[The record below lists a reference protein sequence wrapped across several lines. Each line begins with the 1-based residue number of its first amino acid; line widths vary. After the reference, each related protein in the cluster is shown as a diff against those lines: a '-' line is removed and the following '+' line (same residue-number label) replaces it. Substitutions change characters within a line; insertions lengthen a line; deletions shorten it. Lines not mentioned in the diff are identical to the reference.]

1 MHKKWQGALLACVA
15 AAWVGGCGGG
25 KAHKPELVVE
35 EDVSA
40 VIELPDGSRCTEPP
54 GLSALLASPGGQ
66 VAQSRLAAEA
76 GTDAKPAEATE
87 QKPEAKVE
95 ETAPVEPEVKAEDA
109 SPRDEGEVAA
119 ASAAEA
125 ASSRS
130 DEEAAA
136 GDIVIGTARVK
147 PDGDAEEATPRNE
160 EEAAAPSAAEE
171 KARNAEAKPEG
182 ATAPAAQAEPG
193 HLEIEAAYFQLCR
206 AYKSNAVDKAEFE
219 RQRAN
224 YLELRQGLLQRGIR
238 GWLDRE
244 GGIREAGKLCMVV
257 HANETPTARSFTRW
271 VPPETSVDDCAVF
284 AAKAGAGEILLGCTE
299 GQWQNRWAKRAVAVG
314 PTGTRNRGLV
324 VSDTPSA
331 PDPNCGW

>member
-25 KAHKPELVVE
+25 TAHKPELVVE

-54 GLSALLASPGGQ
+54 GLSDLLASPGGQ
-66 VAQSRLAAEA
+66 LAQSRLVAEA
-76 GTDAKPAEATE
+76 GTDGKPVEATE
-87 QKPEAKVE
+87 KKPEAKVE
-95 ETAPVEPEVKAEDA
+95 ETAPVKPETKAEEA
-109 SPRDEGEVAA
+109 PPRNEREAA
-119 ASAAEA
+119 VASAAEA
-125 ASSRS
+125 ASPPS
-130 DEEAAA
+130 EEAAD
-136 GDIVIGTARVK
+136 GNIVIGTAGVK
-147 PDGDAEEATPRNE
+147 PDGDADEATPRNE
-160 EEAAAPSAAEE
+160 EKAAAASAAE
-171 KARNAEAKPEG
+171 KAANAEPKPAG

-206 AYKSNAVDKAEFE
+206 AYKSNAVNKAEFE

-224 YLELRQGLLQRGIR
+224 YLEMRQGLLQRGIR
-238 GWLDRE
+238 DWLQRE

-257 HANETPTARSFTRW
+257 HATETSTARSFTRR

-314 PTGTRNRGLV
+314 PIGTRNRGLV
-324 VSDTPSA
+324 VRDTPSA